1 MTTMVEKFARLA
13 RETRFADLPDEAV
26 SEAGRIM
33 LDSIGVAVAAI
44 YELKGKAGIDYGRL
58 IGGPAGHG
66 DATIMGTGDRVSVFG
81 AAFANGEL
89 INTLDMDAVMPPGHI
104 TPYVLPGIMA
114 LGESLARDGK
124 SVIEA
129 IAVSHEIS
137 CRIGMGMDYLRD
149 TKDGKVD
156 PPPVFGY
163 AETIFGATAA
173 IGMLRGH
180 SAETLANGL
189 GIAGSVSPV
198 NSQVAWFQHAPSSTI
213 KYLHAGVLT
222 QSAFTAA
229 YAAELGHRGDI
240 RILDDAEFGYRRF
253 IGTRRWFADSMV
265 ENLGSEWRFPALST
279 FKPYPHCRI
288 LHALIDEM
296 TEILDANAI
305 GVEEIDGIKV
315 YVEGM
320 VEQPVWLNRDILL
333 PHDAQFSIAHGIAVG
348 AHRVQPGRGWMD
360 PDLIFGPSVMGLMD
374 KVTHEVHPDYVKLLS
389 GNAASRPARLEI
401 QARSRTFA
409 GERRYPKGSKSPD
422 PESFM
427 TDEQLIAK
435 FLRNADGIL
444 PRANAERIVELTMD
458 MANVADVGEIMR
470 LTAPMAQAAVGR
482 SEAATA

>member
-1 MTTMVEKFARLA
+1 MTTMVQKFARLA
-13 RETRFADLPDEAV
+13 KSTTLTDLPAEAV
-26 SEAGRIM
+26 NESCRIL
-33 LDSIGVAVAAI
+33 LDSIGVAVAGI
-44 YELKGKAGIDYGRL
+44 YELKGKAGIEYGRL
-58 IGGPAGHG
+58 TGGPVGAG

-89 INTLDMDAVMPPGHI
+89 INTLDMDAVMPPGHV

-114 LGESLARDGK
+114 VGESLARDGR

-129 IAVSHEIS
+129 IAVGHEIS

-163 AETIFGATAA
+163 AETIFGAAAA

-180 SAETLANGL
+180 SEEVLANGL
-189 GIAGSVSPV
+189 GVAGSISPV

-240 RILDDAEFGYRRF
+240 QILDDEEFGYRRF
-253 IGTRRWFADSMV
+253 IGTRRWFADRMV
-265 ENLGSEWRFPALST
+265 ENLGEEWRFVQLST

-296 TEILDANAI
+296 TEMLDTNRI
-305 GVEEIDGIKV
+305 GVEEIEGIKV
-315 YVEGM
+315 FVEGM
-320 VEQPVWLNRDILL
+320 VEQPVWLNREILT

-348 AHRVQPGRGWMD
+348 AHRVPPGRAWMD
-360 PDLIFGPSVMGLMD
+360 PGLIFGDSVMDLMK
-374 KVTHEVHPDYVKLLS
+374 KVTHEVHPDYVKLLT
-389 GNAASRPARLEI
+389 GNAASRPAKLEI
-401 QARSRTFA
+401 RARGQTFT

-422 PESFM
+422 PASFM
-427 TDEQLIAK
+427 TDEELIAK
-435 FLRNADGIL
+435 FLNNVDGIL
-444 PRANAERIVELTMD
+444 PRANAERIVDLAMNLAKVED
-458 MANVADVGEIMR
+458 MGEIMR
-470 LTAPMAQAAVGR
+470 LTAPAPGTAA
-482 SEAATA
+482 AA